1 MSVVENEKVSS
12 IKFIEPALYTDDES
26 EVIEIFINIIG
37 VAIIKGGIE

>member
-12 IKFIEPALYTDDES
+12 IKFNELALYTDEGS
-26 EVIEIFINIIG
+26 EMIEVKTNIIG